1 MHRDEGKS
9 RIAILGGGVGSL
21 AAAFDLTE
29 VDPDGELY
37 DITIY
42 QVGWR
47 LGGKG
52 AVGWTCKDYPT
63 PTFEDQQVQLE
74 HGLHVWA
81 GFYDNAFDLL
91 QRCYAAHD
99 RPYPSYLDAFTPMNR
114 CWVMDVGRAPG
125 KGGNLMFPQTGEFQ
139 ESVACRP
146 RPRLSGAASWPLSPR
161 PLTANGCERMLRTR
175 AAEFPWCKAR
185 KPHNL

>member
-114 CWVMDVGRAPG
+114 CWVMDDGTGAWERWELDVPPNRRIPG
-125 KGGNLMFPQTGEFQ
+125 ISRLPPST
-139 ESVACRP
+139 
-146 RPRLSGAASWPLSPR
+146 RLSGAASWPLSPR